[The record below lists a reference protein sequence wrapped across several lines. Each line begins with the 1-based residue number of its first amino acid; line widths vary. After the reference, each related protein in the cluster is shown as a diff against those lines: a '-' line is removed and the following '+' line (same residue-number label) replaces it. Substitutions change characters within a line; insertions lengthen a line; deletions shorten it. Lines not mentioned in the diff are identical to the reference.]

1 MEEKKILEIES
12 MEKVIR
18 LTENDL
24 RHIVESSV
32 KKILTEF
39 VGDEEALGRYDLSR
53 NHYIP
58 GEEKDSIINQKNHET
73 EFNDNCEISDP
84 EYIGQEINDPG
95 PYADYKR
102 YDFK

>member
-39 VGDEEALGRYDLSR
+39 VGDED
-53 NHYIP
+53 IP

-73 EFNDNCEISDP
+73 EFNDNYEISDP